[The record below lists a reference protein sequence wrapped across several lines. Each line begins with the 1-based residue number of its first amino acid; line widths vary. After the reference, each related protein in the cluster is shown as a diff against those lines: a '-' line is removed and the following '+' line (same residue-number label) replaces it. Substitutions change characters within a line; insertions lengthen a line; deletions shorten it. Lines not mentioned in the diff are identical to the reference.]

1 VYNKGGKKYLKIE
14 FGDIFYAILS
24 PSVGCEQDGFR
35 PVLVIQNNKG
45 NKYSP
50 TVIAAAIT
58 SQTGKAKPTHVK
70 LKTTKGLK
78 KESIALVEQIRTL
91 DKRRIFSKITKISK
105 EDLEN
110 VKKAIKKNLSIRSND
125 LFGWK

>member
-1 VYNKGGKKYLKIE
+1 MKIE
-14 FGDIFYAILS
+14 LGDIFYAILN
-24 PSVGCEQDGFR
+24 PSIGSEQDGFR
-35 PVLVIQNNKG
+35 PVLIVQNNKG

-50 TVIAAAIT
+50 TTIIVPIT
-58 SQTGKAKPTHVK
+58 SKVDKKDLPTHVK

-78 KESIALVEQIRTL
+78 KESIVLVEQIRTL

-110 VKKAIKKNLSIRSND
+110 VKRAIKKNLNIRSND
-125 LFGWK
+125 LFDWK

>member
-1 VYNKGGKKYLKIE
+1 MKIE

-24 PSVGCEQDGFR
+24 PSFGSEQDGFR

-50 TVIAAAIT
+50 TTIVVPIT
-58 SQTGKAKPTHVK
+58 SKVEKRDLPTHVR

-91 DKRRIFSKITKISK
+91 DKTRLFSKITRISK

-125 LFGWK
+125 LFGWR

>member
-1 VYNKGGKKYLKIE
+1 MKIE

-50 TVIAAAIT
+50 TTIVVPIT
-58 SQTGKAKPTHVK
+58 SKVDKRDLPTHVK